1 MRTLLS
7 SAAALSVALAALV
20 TPNLAQAREPGAA
33 FRPVDVPAVPE
44 RFCMGSDKVQ
54 FLSRVRM
61 GAEVARANAALAEEG
76 LADIRREQAAYA
88 ATVGRAQAP
97 VIKAVN
103 RGRMDEAARIA
114 MLIGAF
120 EAELDAL
127 PQTAAELEAALAQN
141 NDHAAKLVALEARA
155 RAMPI
160 ASCPADGS

>member
-1 MRTLLS
+1 MRMLVST
-7 SAAALSVALAALV
+7 AAALSLVLTALAA
-20 TPNLAQAREPGAA
+20 PSLAQAGDLGAG
-33 FRPVDVPAVPE
+33 FRPVDVPPLPD

-61 GAEVARANAALAEEG
+61 GAEVARNNVALAEQG

-88 ATVGRAQAP
+88 ATVGRAQGP
-97 VIKAVN
+97 VMKAVN
-103 RGRMDEAARIA
+103 RGRMDEAAHIA

-120 EAELDAL
+120 EAELDSL
-127 PQTAAELEAALAQN
+127 PHTAAELEAARTQN
-141 NDHAAKLVALEARA
+141 SDQAARLGALEARA